1 MIEITKDEERIK
13 ISFPYNPDYIAKI
26 KTIEGYRWYPE
37 EKCWS
42 VPYFEF
48 ETFLSVFEGEKLGC
62 FQEQEKRST
71 FQRGRFKLFLKMR
84 EKKLT

>member
-13 ISFPYNPDYIAKI
+13 ITFSYNPDYIAKI
-26 KTIEGYRWYPE
+26 ETIEGYRWYPK

-48 ETFLSVFEGEKLGC
+48 ETFLSVFGGEKLSLRHSFATHLLLRKLSC
-62 FQEQEKRST
+62 FNNEE
-71 FQRGRFKLFLKMR
+71 F
-84 EKKLT
+84 